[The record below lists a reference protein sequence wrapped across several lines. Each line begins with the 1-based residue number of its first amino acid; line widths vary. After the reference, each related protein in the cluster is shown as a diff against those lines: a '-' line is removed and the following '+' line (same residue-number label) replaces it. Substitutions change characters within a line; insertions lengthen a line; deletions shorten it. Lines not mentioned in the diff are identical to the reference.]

1 MQEKDDML
9 QTNCGAT
16 IWGLAL
22 LALAGII
29 RHWGTDRHC
38 LVLVST
44 FVLIVQLVAENH

>member
-22 LALAGII
+22 LALAGTI
-29 RHWGTDRHC
+29 RHWLALIGTGWYWSVHLC
-38 LVLVST
+38 
-44 FVLIVQLVAENH
+44 